1 MKHTHYIYMAAA
13 MLALATVNTACMD
26 SGWDDEQPAYSTPFG
41 NNSLQATNI
50 VSIAELKATYKD
62 VIFAQT
68 DTYKQITDDIQL
80 LVRVTGNDLGG
91 NIYKQL
97 IVEDKSGAII
107 ISVNQGGM
115 SGFLAE
121 GAQVLISLKDLY
133 IGGYRK
139 MPQIGGVYNGG
150 IGRMQR
156 DIFNAHF
163 KIVGEPMPEVLHTMT
178 FDPDMDMEAN
188 CGRLVTLTGV
198 TFNAANGTATLAD
211 PNDVTGGATNRQVKL
226 NGQTTS
232 KKVYVRTSTYAD
244 FAAMVMPFDAV
255 NKRPLPCTITGIASR
270 YNNDWQI
277 LIRKS
282 GDIVVE

>member
-1 MKHTHYIYMAAA
+1 MLTA
-13 MLALATVNTACMD
+13 MLGLTAVSTACMD
-26 SGWDDEQPAYSTPFG
+26 AGWDDEQPAYSAPFG

-50 VSIAELKATYKD
+50 VTIAELKNTYKD
-62 VIFAQT
+62 VIFAST
-68 DTYKQITDDIQL
+68 DTYKQITDDKQL

-97 IVEDKSGAII
+97 IVQDETGAII

-121 GAQVLISLKDLY
+121 GTQVLISLKDLY

-163 KIVGEPMPEVLHTMT
+163 KIVGEPMPEVLQPIA
-178 FDPDMDMEAN
+178 FDPDMDMDAN

-198 TFNAANGTATLAD
+198 TFNAANGTAALAD
-211 PNDVTGGATNRQVKL
+211 KNDVSGGSTNRQVKL
-226 NGQTTS
+226 NGQSPS

-244 FAAMVMPFDAV
+244 FAATVMPFDNV
-255 NKRPLPCTITGIASR
+255 NKRALPCTITGIASR
-270 YNNDWQI
+270 YNSDWQI

-282 GDIVVE
+282 SDIIVE